1 MKKPKSH
8 SSDSQES
15 QLRDDSNCLLLGQLQ
30 RHYILTIL
38 KGELWENVVYA
49 KLRAGRKIIS
59 RYFNEV
65 LRHWQR
71 K

>member
-1 MKKPKSH
+1 M
-8 SSDSQES
+8 
-15 QLRDDSNCLLLGQLQ
+15 
-30 RHYILTIL
+30 TIL
-38 KGELWENVVYA
+38 QGELWENVVYA